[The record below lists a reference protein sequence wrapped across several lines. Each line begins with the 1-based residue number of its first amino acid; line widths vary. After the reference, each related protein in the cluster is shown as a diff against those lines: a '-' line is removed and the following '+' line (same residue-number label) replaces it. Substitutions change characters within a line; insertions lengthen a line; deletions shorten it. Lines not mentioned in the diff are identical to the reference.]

1 MEQKDPILE
10 ARRYL
15 DNAKEI
21 LRDKAVKEDNFY
33 QDSKYV
39 KLAGHA
45 MWTGCMI
52 ALDYALGIKKQ
63 RCRRKDIDDYKAA
76 AAKVDKK
83 LLYYVESGYNII
95 YMGMGYDGE
104 KKATIVDICIETMN
118 YIIDWCEHRM
128 QNNAA

>member
-52 ALDYALGIKKQ
+52 ALDHALGIKKQ
-63 RCRRKDIDDYKAA
+63 RGRRKDIDDYKAA